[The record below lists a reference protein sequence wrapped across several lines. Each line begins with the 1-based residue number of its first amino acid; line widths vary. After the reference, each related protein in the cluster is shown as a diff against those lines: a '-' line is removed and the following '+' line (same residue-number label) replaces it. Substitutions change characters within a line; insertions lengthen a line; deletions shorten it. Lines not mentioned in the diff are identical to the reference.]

1 MRIGVPVET
10 LAGERRVALVPEG
23 VGRLKK
29 RGIEVAVA
37 AGAGDRAGFRDEAY
51 RAAGA
56 AVVSQDDALGADVV
70 VKVQRPAAEEIGKLR
85 NGALLAALLQPS
97 GDAGWLPALAARGVT
112 TLALERVP
120 RITRAQSMDVLS
132 SQATVAGYKAVL
144 LGAAA
149 LPRMLPMLT
158 TAAGTLAPAN
168 TFVIGAGVAGLQA
181 IATARRLG
189 AVVTAFDVRPAV
201 REQVQSL
208 GAKFVEASVTAEGS
222 GGYARQLDADQNRRA
237 LDAVH
242 AHIRGVDLVVT
253 TAQIPGARA
262 PLLVT
267 DAMLRDMR
275 PGSVVVDLAADT
287 GGNCERT
294 IPGQVIE
301 MHGVTIIG
309 ATNLAATVPLHASQM
324 LSRNLETLLGHLF
337 QGAKG
342 ETPRL
347 VVALD
352 DEITGAMCMTHGGA
366 VRDGRPDA
374 AGPAAANP
382 QAAAPATSA

>member
-10 LAGERRVALVPEG
+10 VAGERRVALVPEG
-23 VGRLKK
+23 VGRLRK
-29 RGIEVAVA
+29 RGLDVAIA

-56 AVVSQDDALGADVV
+56 QVVAQDEALAAGIVL
-70 VKVQRPAAEEIGKLR
+70 KVQRPGAEEMGRLQA
-85 NGALLAALLQPS
+85 GAVLAALLQPS
-97 GDAGWLPALAARGVT
+97 GDAGYLTALAARGVT

-168 TFVIGAGVAGLQA
+168 AFVLGAGVAGLQA

-189 AVVTAFDVRPAV
+189 AVVSAFDVRPAV

-208 GAKFVEASVTAEGS
+208 GAKFVEASVAAEGT
-222 GGYARQLDADQNRRA
+222 GGYARALDADQNRRV
-237 LDAVH
+237 LDAIH
-242 AHIRGVDLVVT
+242 GHIRTVDLVIT

-294 IPGQVIE
+294 LPGQVIE

-309 ATNLAATVPLHASQM
+309 ATNLASTVPLHASQM
-324 LSRNLETLLGHLF
+324 LSRNLETLLGHLL

-352 DEITGAMCMTHGGA
+352 DEITGAMCLTHGGA
-366 VRDGRPDA
+366 VRDGQPDA
-374 AGPAAANP
+374 PRSAAP
-382 QAAAPATSA
+382 AAPATA